1 MKAKIAVLAGDGVGR
16 EIVPEAVK
24 VLKAVAEKFEHTFE
38 FLSGDVGGQA
48 IDKVGVPL
56 PQETLTLAKQS
67 DAVLLGAVG
76 GPKWEGL
83 EYSLRPERALL
94 GLREHLGLYA
104 NLRPAKLYPMLADAS
119 TLKRE
124 VIEGIDILVIR
135 ELTGGIYFG
144 KPKGIEKL
152 PNGSERGVNTEV
164 YTTEEIQRIA
174 KVAFEAARK
183 RRKKVMSVD
192 KANVLESSELW
203 RRVVI
208 ETHKGYPDVELSHI
222 YVDNAA
228 MQLVR
233 NPRQFDVMLCNNIFG
248 DILSDEAAMLTG
260 SIGMLPSA
268 SIGAQVGL
276 FEPIHGSAPDIAG
289 KNVANPIAT
298 IASAAM
304 MLSYAFKLDKE
315 AAAIEEAIVKTLDF
329 GYRTKDIHS
338 PGTRLVSTTEMGEA
352 ILRISELARLMRQM
366 STDLKAGL
374 IRTVAGTGA
383 PAGPVT
389 ELWPL
394 LLV

>member
-16 EIVPEAVK
+16 EIMPEAVK
-24 VLKAVAEKFEHTFE
+24 VLQAIGEKYQHSFE
-38 FLSGDVGGQA
+38 FVSADIGGQA

-56 PQETLTLAKQS
+56 PQETLALAKQS
-67 DAVLLGAVG
+67 AAVLLGAVG

-94 GLREHLGLYA
+94 GIREALGLYA
-104 NLRPAKLYPMLADAS
+104 NLRPAKVYPNLVDAS

-124 VIEGIDILVIR
+124 VIDGIDILVVR

-152 PNGSERGVNTEV
+152 PNGEERGVNTEV
-164 YTTEEIQRIA
+164 YTTEEIRRIG

-183 RRKKVMSVD
+183 RRKKVTSVD

-203 RRVVI
+203 RRVMIDVQ
-208 ETHKGYPDVELSHI
+208 KSYPDVELHHI

-233 NPRQFDVMLCNNIFG
+233 NPRQFDVMVCNNIFG

-268 SIGAQVGL
+268 SIGAKVGL

-289 KNVANPIAT
+289 KNIANPIAT
-298 IASAAM
+298 IASAGM
-304 MLSYAFKLDKE
+304 MLSYAFKLEKE
-315 AAAIEEAIVKTLDF
+315 AEAIEQAIVKTLDL
-329 GYRTKDIHS
+329 GYRTKDIQS
-338 PGTRLVSTTEMGEA
+338 PGTRVVGTTEMGDA
-352 ILRISELARLMRQM
+352 ILRNLN
-366 STDLKAGL
+366 
-374 IRTVAGTGA
+374 
-383 PAGPVT
+383 
-389 ELWPL
+389 
-394 LLV
+394 

>member
-1 MKAKIAVLAGDGVGR
+1 VNAKIAVLAGDGVGR

-24 VLKAVAEKFEHTFE
+24 ILKAIGETYHHSFQFTAA
-38 FLSGDVGGQA
+38 DIGGQA

-56 PQETLTLAKQS
+56 PNDTLALAKQS

-83 EYSLRPERALL
+83 DYSLRPERALL
-94 GLREHLGLYA
+94 GIREALGLYA
-104 NLRPAKLYPMLADAS
+104 NLRPAKVYANLVDAS

-152 PNGSERGVNTEV
+152 PNGDERGVNTEV
-164 YTTEEIQRIA
+164 YTTEEVRRIA

-203 RRVVI
+203 RKVVI
-208 ETHKGYPDVELSHI
+208 EVHKEYPDVELGHI

-233 NPRQFDVMLCNNIFG
+233 NPRQFDVLLCNNMFG

-268 SIGAQVGL
+268 SVGAKVGL

-289 KNVANPIAT
+289 KNIANPIAT

-304 MLSYAFKLDKE
+304 MLSYAFQLDKE
-315 AAAIEEAIVKTLDF
+315 AEAIDRAIVKTLDL
-329 GYRTKDIHS
+329 GYRTKDIQS
-338 PGTRLVSTTEMGEA
+338 PGARIVGTAEMGDA
-352 ILRISELARLMRQM
+352 ILRNLN
-366 STDLKAGL
+366 
-374 IRTVAGTGA
+374 
-383 PAGPVT
+383 
-389 ELWPL
+389 
-394 LLV
+394 